1 MASKPEPEVAR
12 AQPRKPTAREEYEF
26 DLKGYSL
33 TPGALSPAELA
44 TINSWIDGLQP
55 FKPPGEWYGHVETHS
70 YYGTSTA
77 GEIDDGVNLQ
87 HVFEAGPVFEALLD
101 HPGWIGCVRH
111 FIGSQSPI
119 VHEMFINVRAAP
131 VATPDPRFLVVQC
144 LDDRH
149 TFGFQ

>member
-1 MASKPEPEVAR
+1 MASKPEPEVAP

-44 TINSWIDGLQP
+44 AINRWIDGLQP

-70 YYGTSTA
+70 YYGASGA

-87 HVFEAGPVFEALLD
+87 HVFEAGPVSGLLTQGV
-101 HPGWIGCVRH
+101 PGVPQGTGPLDSRRSRTPWILSR
-111 FIGSQSPI
+111 
-119 VHEMFINVRAAP
+119 
-131 VATPDPRFLVVQC
+131 
-144 LDDRH
+144 
-149 TFGFQ
+149 